1 VGNKRALVAQLPARV
16 REALDAETAQLQ
28 TTKGVVIM
36 RALRDQHHRLSS
48 PPELRTEPDGPF
60 PPERPLGRRRTVTHR
75 VPTTYTV
82 WPDECDAIVHVAKQL
97 GVNLSQLVTDALVL
111 RYDIHL
117 DRTSSQPSQ

>member
-1 VGNKRALVAQLPARV
+1 VGNKRTLVAQLPARV
-16 REALDAETAQLQ
+16 REALDAEVAQLQ

-36 RALRDQHHRLSS
+36 RALRDQHHRLTS
-48 PPELRTEPDGPF
+48 PAELRTEPDGPF

-82 WPDECDAIVHVAKQL
+82 WPDECDAIVQVAKQL
-97 GVNLSQLVTDALVL
+97 GVNLSQLVTDALIL

-117 DRTSSQPSQ
+117 DRTSSQPSH